1 MTPSNTIEELVGLQE
16 HEARFRVRQIIANM
30 ASGSAEIEPYE
41 TLAGLG
47 LDSLDLVEL
56 DVRIATEFELS
67 FAKGLPAEC
76 FVACWTARSNGP
88 PTMIGGR
95 TTSEPASSASPR
107 ATFPPR

>member
-1 MTPSNTIEELVGLQE
+1 MTTPSNTIEELVGLQE

-67 FAKGLPAEC
+67 PHWLEREFTAK
-76 FVACWTARSNGP
+76 
-88 PTMIGGR
+88 
-95 TTSEPASSASPR
+95 TTVEQVMAATLRALSSEAK
-107 ATFPPR
+107 

>member
-1 MTPSNTIEELVGLQE
+1 MTTPSNTIEELVGLQE

-56 DVRIATEFELS
+56 DVRIATESPHWLEREFTAKTTVEQVMAATLRALS
-67 FAKGLPAEC
+67 SEAK
-76 FVACWTARSNGP
+76 
-88 PTMIGGR
+88 
-95 TTSEPASSASPR
+95 
-107 ATFPPR
+107 

>member
-1 MTPSNTIEELVGLQE
+1 MTTPSNTIEELVGLQE

-67 FAKGLPAEC
+67 PHWEREFTAK
-76 FVACWTARSNGP
+76 
-88 PTMIGGR
+88 
-95 TTSEPASSASPR
+95 TTVEQVMAATLRALSSEAK
-107 ATFPPR
+107 

>member
-1 MTPSNTIEELVGLQE
+1 MTTPSNTIEELVGLQE

-56 DVRIATEFELS
+56 DVRIATEFGLLPHWVDRE
-67 FAKGLPAEC
+67 FIAKTTVEQVM
-76 FVACWTARSNGP
+76 VATL
-88 PTMIGGR
+88 
-95 TTSEPASSASPR
+95 R
-107 ATFPPR
+107 ALRIKGDHNDEA